1 MILIIKKRY
10 GRDDMFFKILGSILI
25 IISSTYLGFYYGNK
39 LIKRINELTELER
52 LGTLLEN
59 EIVYSHTP
67 IPQAIYSISYRKD
80 NIIENLFYE
89 IYKKLKGG
97 ADSIYQAF
105 EDGLNE
111 NKRQLNIEEED
122 MSLLL
127 SFAKSLGD
135 YDIEGYRKVFAL
147 YKMGIKSKISE
158 AENKKSKNLKMYRYL
173 GFSLGAMVVI
183 MII

>member
-1 MILIIKKRY
+1 
-10 GRDDMFFKILGSILI
+10 MFFKILGSVLI
-25 IISSTYLGFYYGNK
+25 ITSSTYSGFYYGSK
-39 LIKRINELTELER
+39 LIKRISELTEIER
-52 LGTLLEN
+52 LVTLLEN

-67 IPQAIYSISYRKD
+67 IPQAIYSISCRKD
-80 NIIENLFYE
+80 NVIENFFYE
-89 IYKKLKGG
+89 IYIKLKDG

-111 NKRQLNIEEED
+111 NKKQLNIEEED
-122 MSLLL
+122 TALLL

-147 YKMGIKSKISE
+147 FKIGIKSKISA